1 MSKANELLTKL
12 YEYWRENNMPYH
24 DDKLAEI
31 NQEILDYCF
40 NKNKAEKEAADLR
53 GYPGGWKLEDALK
66 EHAFSLELAY
76 WINDILKKDDEIIS
90 ICDIGAGPAFY
101 SMFILANSDIDVFPY
116 DANPIDASFLQVD
129 YWDISSTEFGFVG
142 CYNFPHD
149 ATICLEVGEHI
160 EPQYESVV
168 LDNIANSASKKI
180 IMSWAIPGQGGFG
193 HVNCQP
199 NDYIIAQMEARG
211 WKHNPEQSDFL
222 RARCSGCSWFENTLM
237 VFDK

>member
-1 MSKANELLTKL
+1 MSE
-12 YEYWRENNMPYH
+12 EV
-24 DDKLAEI
+24 
-31 NQEILDYCF
+31 
-40 NKNKAEKEAADLR
+40 R

-76 WINDILKKDDEIIS
+76 WINDVLKKDDEIVNL
-90 ICDIGAGPAFY
+90 CDIGAGPAFY
-101 SMFILANSDIDVFPY
+101 SMFILSNSEIDVFPY
-116 DANPIDASFLQVD
+116 DATPINDASFLEVD
-129 YWDISSTEFGFVG
+129 FWDISKQQLPVDYFNLP
-142 CYNFPHD
+142 YD

-160 EPQYESVV
+160 EQEHESIV

-193 HVNCQP
+193 HVNCKP

-211 WKHNPEQSDFL
+211 WKHNPEQSNFL
-222 RARCSGCSWFENTLM
+222 RARCSGCPWFENTLM